1 MYCEEFG
8 QENDRVV
15 VMLHGAFFT
24 FAFGRQYC
32 LADRYH
38 IVVPHIMGFG
48 RHTDRTFQTDE
59 ALAELEE
66 CVGGLGRKVG
76 LVGFSLG
83 AQLGYALVCRRPDLF
98 DKTVLV
104 SPWLEK
110 NAAEMQGILRENE
123 RQLKSL
129 QNRAKCSLIALTCG
143 VPGEQR
149 REFVRNMQNVSAETV
164 RNSVDKRR
172 KGAGRGR
179 LLREGDGGA
188 EPALPGAGVAEGGA
202 QHTPDVR
209 AGVQPAAGGFPLDR
223 AGARVRGDAVGP
235 ALQRGVGTDAGR
247 GGPDDPRHIA
257 AAMVQK
263 GQNQPPEAGK

>member
-66 CVGGLGRKVG
+66 CVGGLGRKAG

-83 AQLGYALVCRRPDLF
+83 AQLGYALICRRPDLF

-110 NAAEMQGILRENE
+110 DAAEMQGILRENE

-164 RNSVDKRR
+164 RNSVDNGIELTDEFRDIPVPVMALC
-172 KGAGRGR
+172 GGR
-179 LLREGDGGA
+179 EPDG
-188 EPALPGAGVAEGGA
+188 V
-202 QHTPDVR
+202 VSS
-209 AGVQPAAGGFPLDR
+209 V
-223 AGARVRGDAVGP
+223 
-235 ALQRGVGTDAGR
+235 RGVGALN
-247 GGPDDPRHIA
+247 PLCQAQVWPKA
-257 AAMVQK
+257 AH
-263 GQNQPPEAGK
+263 NIPPMFAREFNRLLGDFL

>member
-66 CVGGLGRKVG
+66 CVGGLGRKAG

-83 AQLGYALVCRRPDLF
+83 AQLGYALICRRPDLF

-110 NAAEMQGILRENE
+110 DAAEMQIG
-123 RQLKSL
+123 
-129 QNRAKCSLIALTCG
+129 RAH
-143 VPGEQR
+143 V
-149 REFVRNMQNVSAETV
+149 
-164 RNSVDKRR
+164 
-172 KGAGRGR
+172 
-179 LLREGDGGA
+179 
-188 EPALPGAGVAEGGA
+188 
-202 QHTPDVR
+202 
-209 AGVQPAAGGFPLDR
+209 
-223 AGARVRGDAVGP
+223 
-235 ALQRGVGTDAGR
+235 
-247 GGPDDPRHIA
+247 
-257 AAMVQK
+257 
-263 GQNQPPEAGK
+263 